1 MNNFITLE
9 IIGINEDKNIK
20 EMVGTKKNKER
31 KGGKRGRAQA
41 QSPRNLVKK
50 R

>member
-20 EMVGTKKNKER
+20 EMIGTKKKQRKER
-31 KGGKRGRAQA
+31 REEGEGA
-41 QSPRNLVKK
+41 SPKP
-50 R
+50 